1 MALTVQRLNR
11 ATLARQLLLQRA
23 DISVIEGVQQIVALQ
38 AQEPASLY
46 VGLWNRIARFDPVD
60 LDRAFATQAV
70 VRGSLMRITLHAVDA
85 ADYPLFHAAMHHNLR
100 ASRVFDR
107 RYTSTGLTEDD
118 ADAAVQRLL
127 DFTRQ
132 ARSKDEIESM
142 LTDLVDGDTAEPRL
156 WWALRTFAP
165 ILRAPDGG
173 PWSFSR
179 SASYIAGPSYDQ
191 EPLSELEALKHLIR
205 RYLEGFGPAS
215 AADFAQFALQR
226 QSQIKPALAEMT
238 NELERHE
245 GPDGE
250 MLYDVP
256 DGVIPSDDEIAP
268 PRLLA
273 MWDSILLAYRDRS
286 RVIPEDYRRLII
298 RNNGDVL
305 PTLLVDGFVA
315 GVWRPVDGGIE
326 ATAFHSLSRRE
337 WDDLAAEA
345 AGLAHLLARDSN
357 AYGRYNHWWSKL
369 PEGDTRRLV

>member
-1 MALTVQRLNR
+1 MALTVRRLNR

-23 DISVIEGVQQIVALQ
+23 GLSVIEGVQQIVALQ

-60 LDRAFATQAV
+60 LDKAFATQAV

-85 ADYPLFHAAMHHNLR
+85 ADYPLFHAAMHRNLR

-107 RYTSTGLTEDD
+107 RYKSTGLTEAD

-132 ARSKDEIESM
+132 ARTRGEIESM
-142 LTDLVDGDTAEPRL
+142 LADLVGATAAEPRL

-165 ILRAPDGG
+165 VVRAPDGG

-179 SASYIAGPSYDQ
+179 SASYTTGPSYDQ
-191 EPLSELEALKHLIR
+191 EPLSALEALKHLIR
-205 RYLEGFGPAS
+205 RYLRGFGPAS

-226 QSQIKPALAEMT
+226 QSEIKPALAEMA

-245 GPDGE
+245 GPDGAI
-250 MLYDVP
+250 LYDVP
-256 DGVIPSDDEIAP
+256 DGVIPTDDEIAP

-286 RVIPEDYRRLII
+286 RVIPEGYRPLII

-337 WDDLAAEA
+337 WDDLTAEA
-345 AGLAHLLARDSN
+345 EGLVRLLARDST